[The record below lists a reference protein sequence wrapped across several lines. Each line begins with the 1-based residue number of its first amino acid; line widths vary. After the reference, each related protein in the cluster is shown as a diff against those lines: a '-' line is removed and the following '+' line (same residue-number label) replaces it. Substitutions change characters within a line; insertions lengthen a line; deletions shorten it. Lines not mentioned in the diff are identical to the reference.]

1 MREYRI
7 SEVRTSGCTAEEEEG
22 GEEGGGRWEDIYTTS
37 KYIQKNAHD
46 EKRWSGT
53 AQIGREGRERR
64 LLESMPRRPRCR
76 GLGGRQGNDDY
87 SMYNI
92 TARVMGEHNLMQ
104 MV

>member
-1 MREYRI
+1 MY
-7 SEVRTSGCTAEEEEG
+7 S
-22 GEEGGGRWEDIYTTS
+22 GGGRGRRGGRREDIYTTS

-87 SMYNI
+87 STISLPGSWESI
-92 TARVMGEHNLMQ
+92 T
-104 MV
+104 